1 MSEEKKYDET
11 NRGTLYKNENKK
23 DKQPDYRGKIN
34 IKGIDYR
41 ISAWVNN
48 VNDEKVI
55 NFLVVE
61 EEEFQKRIA
70 HLKQKNEESQV
81 KINQDNNDN
90 NEPSPSK
97 VKEEKMESYDP
108 IFNDIFKDLNF

>member
-41 ISAWVNN
+41 ISAWVNT

-70 HLKQKNEESQV
+70 HLKQKNEEPQGQV
-81 KINQDNNDN
+81 NINQNND
-90 NEPSPSK
+90 EPSPNK
-97 VKEEKMESYDP
+97 NKQEKMESYDP

>member
-1 MSEEKKYDET
+1 MNEEKKYDDT

-41 ISAWVNN
+41 ISAWVNT

-70 HLKQKNEESQV
+70 HLKQKNEESQL
-81 KINQDNNDN
+81 KINQDN

-97 VKEEKMESYDP
+97 AKEEKMESYDP

>member
-41 ISAWVNN
+41 ISAWVNT

-70 HLKQKNEESQV
+70 HLKQKNEEPQAQV
-81 KINQDNNDN
+81 NINQNND
-90 NEPSPSK
+90 EPSPNK
-97 VKEEKMESYDP
+97 NKQEKMESYDP

>member
-41 ISAWVNN
+41 ISAWINSI
-48 VNDEKVI
+48 NDEKVI

-70 HLKQKNEESQV
+70 HLKQKNEEVQPQV
-81 KINQDNNDN
+81 KINQDN

-97 VKEEKMESYDP
+97 VKEEKIESYDP